1 MCSLPIEFA
10 NFVFPVFAEDIPHIV
25 DATLTWLTNDWVSVG
40 LEKVP
45 SLPELQQEVLL
56 IGLYRKFD
64 TLRGS
69 GRSIGMLR
77 IHSCSNDGFRV

>member
-1 MCSLPIEFA
+1 
-10 NFVFPVFAEDIPHIV
+10 VFAEDIPHIV

-56 IGLYRKFD
+56 MVSTESL
-64 TLRGS
+64 TH
-69 GRSIGMLR
+69 RSATEAL
-77 IHSCSNDGFRV
+77 VEV

>member
-1 MCSLPIEFA
+1 M
-10 NFVFPVFAEDIPHIV
+10 FAEDIPHIV

-64 TLRGS
+64 T
-69 GRSIGMLR
+69 
-77 IHSCSNDGFRV
+77 

>member
-1 MCSLPIEFA
+1 
-10 NFVFPVFAEDIPHIV
+10 VFAEDIPHIV

-56 IGLYRKFD
+56 MGLYRKFD
-64 TLRGS
+64 T
-69 GRSIGMLR
+69 
-77 IHSCSNDGFRV
+77 